1 VPTARGAQERL
12 KAAETRALLEIDRER
27 QAGARLQK
35 ELDTANRKTEQGS
48 TRHRDDVHK
57 LQEQLGN
64 LRQQLG
70 VLEGSVDALRIANA
84 RYIDEAS
91 QAREQRDQL
100 ALSLANF
107 TVKQPTQKPSTGA
120 HMRSGPEAKSPSK
133 RKT

>member
-1 VPTARGAQERL
+1 LYRRIVKGPRRYCRCL
-12 KAAETRALLEIDRER
+12 H
-27 QAGARLQK
+27 
-35 ELDTANRKTEQGS
+35 

-120 HMRSGPEAKSPSK
+120 RMRSGPEAKSPSK